1 MKFDHYKKFINVALD
16 LLLGLLAIVVVIFML
31 RYIID
36 IGSLILRPLSAD
48 LFGKVIQEVT
58 SFFMLFEFVIMLIRY
73 IEEGHHIPIRYL
85 ILISM
90 TAILRQLLVLHDRGT
105 ETLLLTL
112 AILVLAGVLT
122 VFSFVSGD
130 SNTRAEN
137 RILISISTFD
147 CGDLVLP

>member
-1 MKFDHYKKFINVALD
+1 MKFDHYKKLVNSTLD
-16 LLLGLLAIVVVIFML
+16 ILLGFLAIVVVIFML
-31 RYIID
+31 RYILD
-36 IGSLILRPLSAD
+36 IGSLILQPLSTA

-58 SFFMLFEFVIMLIRY
+58 SFFMLFEFVIMLVRY

-130 SNTRAEN
+130 FKQWQDGKNVD
-137 RILISISTFD
+137 IDQHF
-147 CGDLVLP
+147 

>member
-1 MKFDHYKKFINVALD
+1 MKFDHYKKLVNSTLD
-16 LLLGLLAIVVVIFML
+16 ILLGFLAIVVVIFML
-31 RYIID
+31 RYILD
-36 IGSLILRPLSAD
+36 IGSLTLQPLSTA
-48 LFGKVIQEVT
+48 LFGKVIQEVA
-58 SFFMLFEFVIMLIRY
+58 SFFMLFEFVIMLVRY

-130 SNTRAEN
+130 FKQSQDGKNVD
-137 RILISISTFD
+137 IDQHF
-147 CGDLVLP
+147 

>member
-1 MKFDHYKKFINVALD
+1 MKFDHYKKLVNSTLD
-16 LLLGLLAIVVVIFML
+16 ILLGFLAIVVVIFML
-31 RYIID
+31 RYILD
-36 IGSLILRPLSAD
+36 IGSLILQPLSTA

-58 SFFMLFEFVIMLIRY
+58 SFFMLFEFVIMLVRY

-130 SNTRAEN
+130 FKQSQDGTNVD
-137 RILISISTFD
+137 IDQHF
-147 CGDLVLP
+147 

>member
-1 MKFDHYKKFINVALD
+1 MKFDHYKKLVNSTLD
-16 LLLGLLAIVVVIFML
+16 ILLGFLAIVVVIFML
-31 RYIID
+31 RYILD
-36 IGSLILRPLSAD
+36 IGSLILQPLSTA

-58 SFFMLFEFVIMLIRY
+58 SFFMLFEFVIMLVRY

-130 SNTRAEN
+130 FKRSQDGKNVD
-137 RILISISTFD
+137 IDQHF
-147 CGDLVLP
+147 

>member
-1 MKFDHYKKFINVALD
+1 MKFDHYKKLVNSTLD
-16 LLLGLLAIVVVIFML
+16 ILLGFLAIVVVIFML
-31 RYIID
+31 RYILD
-36 IGSLILRPLSAD
+36 IGSLILQPLSTA
-48 LFGKVIQEVT
+48 LFGKVIQEVA
-58 SFFMLFEFVIMLIRY
+58 SFFMLFEFVIMLVRY

-90 TAILRQLLVLHDRGT
+90 TAILPQLLVLHDRGT

-130 SNTRAEN
+130 FKQSQDGKNVD
-137 RILISISTFD
+137 IDQHF
-147 CGDLVLP
+147 

>member
-73 IEEGHHIPIRYL
+73 IEEGTIFRFV
-85 ILISM
+85 IS
-90 TAILRQLLVLHDRGT
+90 
-105 ETLLLTL
+105 
-112 AILVLAGVLT
+112 
-122 VFSFVSGD
+122 FSF
-130 SNTRAEN
+130 R
-137 RILISISTFD
+137 
-147 CGDLVLP
+147 

>member
-1 MKFDHYKKFINVALD
+1 MKFDHYKKLVNSTLD
-16 LLLGLLAIVVVIFML
+16 ILLGFLAIVVVIFML
-31 RYIID
+31 RYILD
-36 IGSLILRPLSAD
+36 IGSLILQPLSTA
-48 LFGKVIQEVT
+48 LFGKVIQEVA
-58 SFFMLFEFVIMLIRY
+58 SFFMLFEFVIMLVRY

-130 SNTRAEN
+130 FKQSQDGKNVD
-137 RILISISTFD
+137 IDQHF
-147 CGDLVLP
+147 

>member
-1 MKFDHYKKFINVALD
+1 MKFDHYKKLVNSTLD
-16 LLLGLLAIVVVIFML
+16 ILLGFLAIVVVIFML
-31 RYIID
+31 RYILD
-36 IGSLILRPLSAD
+36 IGSLILQPLSTA
-48 LFGKVIQEVT
+48 LFGKVIQEVA
-58 SFFMLFEFVIMLIRY
+58 SFFMLFEFVIMLVRY

-112 AILVLAGVLT
+112 AILVLAGVHT

-130 SNTRAEN
+130 FKQSQDGKNVD
-137 RILISISTFD
+137 IDQHF
-147 CGDLVLP
+147 

>member
-1 MKFDHYKKFINVALD
+1 MRFDHYKKLVNSTLD
-16 LLLGLLAIVVVIFML
+16 ILLGFLAIVVVIFML
-31 RYIID
+31 RYILD
-36 IGSLILRPLSAD
+36 IGSLILQPLSTA
-48 LFGKVIQEVT
+48 LFGQVIQEVT
-58 SFFMLFEFVIMLIRY
+58 SFFMLFEFVIMLVRY

-122 VFSFVSGD
+122 VFSFVSDDFKQSQDGKNVD
-130 SNTRAEN
+130 
-137 RILISISTFD
+137 IDQHF
-147 CGDLVLP
+147 

>member
-1 MKFDHYKKFINVALD
+1 MKFDHYKKLVNSTLD
-16 LLLGLLAIVVVIFML
+16 ILLGFLAIVVVIFML
-31 RYIID
+31 RYILD
-36 IGSLILRPLSAD
+36 IGSLILQPLSTA
-48 LFGKVIQEVT
+48 LFGKVIQEVA
-58 SFFMLFEFVIMLIRY
+58 SFFMLFEFVIMLVRY

-105 ETLLLTL
+105 EPLLLTL

-130 SNTRAEN
+130 FKQSQDGKNVD
-137 RILISISTFD
+137 IDQHF
-147 CGDLVLP
+147 

>member
-1 MKFDHYKKFINVALD
+1 MKFDHYKKLVNSTLD
-16 LLLGLLAIVVVIFML
+16 ILLVFLAIVVVIFML
-31 RYIID
+31 RYILD
-36 IGSLILRPLSAD
+36 IGSLIFQPLSTA

-58 SFFMLFEFVIMLIRY
+58 SFFMLFEFVIMLVRY

-90 TAILRQLLVLHDRGT
+90 TAILRQLLVLHDRET

-130 SNTRAEN
+130 FKQSQDGKNVD
-137 RILISISTFD
+137 IDQHF
-147 CGDLVLP
+147 

>member
-90 TAILRQLLVLHDRGT
+90 TAILRQLLV
-105 ETLLLTL
+105 
-112 AILVLAGVLT
+112 
-122 VFSFVSGD
+122 SF
-130 SNTRAEN
+130 
-137 RILISISTFD
+137 
-147 CGDLVLP
+147 

>member
-1 MKFDHYKKFINVALD
+1 MKFDHYKKLVNSTLD
-16 LLLGLLAIVVVIFML
+16 ILLGFLAIVVVIFML
-31 RYIID
+31 RYILD
-36 IGSLILRPLSAD
+36 IGSLILQPLSTA

-58 SFFMLFEFVIMLIRY
+58 SFFMLFEFVIMLVRY

-122 VFSFVSGD
+122 VFSFVSVDFKQSQDGKNVD
-130 SNTRAEN
+130 
-137 RILISISTFD
+137 IDQHF
-147 CGDLVLP
+147 

>member
-1 MKFDHYKKFINVALD
+1 MKFDHYKKLVNSTLD
-16 LLLGLLAIVVVIFML
+16 ILLGFLAIVVVIFML
-31 RYIID
+31 RYILD
-36 IGSLILRPLSAD
+36 IGSLILQPLSTA

-58 SFFMLFEFVIMLIRY
+58 SFFMLFEFVIMLVRY
-73 IEEGHHIPIRYL
+73 IEEGHH
-85 ILISM
+85 M

-130 SNTRAEN
+130 FKQSQDGKNVD
-137 RILISISTFD
+137 IDQHF
-147 CGDLVLP
+147 

>member
-1 MKFDHYKKFINVALD
+1 
-16 LLLGLLAIVVVIFML
+16 
-31 RYIID
+31 
-36 IGSLILRPLSAD
+36 
-48 LFGKVIQEVT
+48 
-58 SFFMLFEFVIMLIRY
+58 FMLFEFVIMLIRY

-130 SNTRAEN
+130 FKHSRGEQD
-137 RILISISTFD
+137 IDIDQHF
-147 CGDLVLP
+147 

>member
-1 MKFDHYKKFINVALD
+1 MKFDHYKKLVNSTLD
-16 LLLGLLAIVVVIFML
+16 ILLGFLAIVVVFFML
-31 RYIID
+31 RYILD
-36 IGSLILRPLSAD
+36 IGSLILQPLSTA
-48 LFGKVIQEVT
+48 LFGKVIQEVA
-58 SFFMLFEFVIMLIRY
+58 SFFMLFEFVIMLVRY

-130 SNTRAEN
+130 FKQSQDGKNVD
-137 RILISISTFD
+137 IDQHF
-147 CGDLVLP
+147 

>member
-1 MKFDHYKKFINVALD
+1 MKFDHYKKLVNSTLD
-16 LLLGLLAIVVVIFML
+16 ILLGFLAIVVVIFML
-31 RYIID
+31 RYILD
-36 IGSLILRPLSAD
+36 IGSLILQPLSTA
-48 LFGKVIQEVT
+48 LFGKVIQEVA
-58 SFFMLFEFVIMLIRY
+58 SFFMLFEFVIMLVRY

-90 TAILRQLLVLHDRGT
+90 TAILRQLLVLHDRET

-130 SNTRAEN
+130 FKQSQDGKNVD
-137 RILISISTFD
+137 IDQHF
-147 CGDLVLP
+147 

>member
-1 MKFDHYKKFINVALD
+1 MKFDHYKKLVNSTLD
-16 LLLGLLAIVVVIFML
+16 ILLGFLAIVVVIFML
-31 RYIID
+31 RYILD
-36 IGSLILRPLSAD
+36 IGSLILQPLSTA
-48 LFGKVIQEVT
+48 LLGKVIQEVA
-58 SFFMLFEFVIMLIRY
+58 SFFMLFEFVIMLVRY

-130 SNTRAEN
+130 FKQSQDGKNVD
-137 RILISISTFD
+137 IDQHF
-147 CGDLVLP
+147 

>member
-1 MKFDHYKKFINVALD
+1 MKFDHYKKLVNSTLD
-16 LLLGLLAIVVVIFML
+16 ILLGFLAIVVVIFML
-31 RYIID
+31 RYILD
-36 IGSLILRPLSAD
+36 IGSLLLQPLSTA

-58 SFFMLFEFVIMLIRY
+58 SFFMLFEFVIMLVRY

-130 SNTRAEN
+130 FKQSQDGKNVD
-137 RILISISTFD
+137 IDQHF
-147 CGDLVLP
+147 

>member
-130 SNTRAEN
+130 FKHSRGEKD
-137 RILISISTFD
+137 IDIDQHF
-147 CGDLVLP
+147 

>member
-1 MKFDHYKKFINVALD
+1 MKFDHYKKLVNSTLD
-16 LLLGLLAIVVVIFML
+16 ILLGFLAIVVVIFML
-31 RYIID
+31 RYILD
-36 IGSLILRPLSAD
+36 IGSLILQPLSTA
-48 LFGKVIQEVT
+48 LFGKVIQEVA
-58 SFFMLFEFVIMLIRY
+58 SFFMLFEFVIMLVRY

-85 ILISM
+85 VLISM

-130 SNTRAEN
+130 FKQSQDGKNVD
-137 RILISISTFD
+137 IDQHF
-147 CGDLVLP
+147 

>member
-1 MKFDHYKKFINVALD
+1 MKFDHYKKLVNSTLD
-16 LLLGLLAIVVVIFML
+16 ILLGFLAIVVVIFML
-31 RYIID
+31 RYILD
-36 IGSLILRPLSAD
+36 IGSLILQPLSPA

-58 SFFMLFEFVIMLIRY
+58 SFFMLFEFVIMLVRY

-130 SNTRAEN
+130 FKQSQDGKNVD
-137 RILISISTFD
+137 IDQHF
-147 CGDLVLP
+147 

>member
-1 MKFDHYKKFINVALD
+1 MKFDHYKKLVNSTLD
-16 LLLGLLAIVVVIFML
+16 ILLGFLAIVVVIFML
-31 RYIID
+31 RYILD
-36 IGSLILRPLSAD
+36 IGSLILQPLSTA

-58 SFFMLFEFVIMLIRY
+58 SFFMLFEFVIMLVRY

-130 SNTRAEN
+130 
-137 RILISISTFD
+137 
-147 CGDLVLP
+147 

>member
-1 MKFDHYKKFINVALD
+1 MKFDHYKKLVNSTLD
-16 LLLGLLAIVVVIFML
+16 ILLGFLAIVVVIFML
-31 RYIID
+31 RYILD
-36 IGSLILRPLSAD
+36 IGSLILQPLSTA
-48 LFGKVIQEVT
+48 LFGKVIQEVA
-58 SFFMLFEFVIMLIRY
+58 SFFMLFEFVIMLVRY

-112 AILVLAGVLT
+112 AILVLAGVLM

-130 SNTRAEN
+130 FKQSQDGKNVD
-137 RILISISTFD
+137 IDQHF
-147 CGDLVLP
+147 